1 MKRIDAT
8 IDGRT
13 YTFRTNDSGDYLFID
28 RNGSNSQINC
38 ECGYQ
43 SLRRIKKAISRYLHS
58 ETRMMDMPAVGRISY
73 KIHSFDTWRE

>member
-28 RNGSNSQINC
+28 RNGSNSQIDC
-38 ECGYQ
+38 ESGYT
-43 SLRRIKKAISRYLHS
+43 SLSRIKKAIHKYLHS
-58 ETRMMDMPAVGRISY
+58 DTIMMNLPAKGRISY
-73 KIHSFDTWRE
+73 KTHSFDSWRE